1 MSTTL
6 NATSPKVVNAR
17 VVCRIRPQ
25 SLNEKKNG
33 GLSCIDHS
41 NNGIEVYTS
50 LGQYPFECDH
60 IFDETTTQADLF
72 NYCAKPHVVDA
83 LSGINSTILAFG
95 QTGSGKTYS
104 IEGDINDSERIGIV
118 PRTLMAL
125 FDAATEQN
133 ESIEFN
139 FRISFIEIYMEK
151 IKDLLADEKSNT
163 AQSTV
168 KVIGVD
174 IIEKSIFTYEQ
185 FMKYWKAGK

>member
-72 NYCAKPHVVDA
+72 NYCAKPHVVMHYPV
-83 LSGINSTILAFG
+83 STQQSLHSVKQG
-95 QTGSGKTYS
+95 QGKH
-104 IEGDINDSERIGIV
+104 IQ
-118 PRTLMAL
+118 L
-125 FDAATEQN
+125 
-133 ESIEFN
+133 
-139 FRISFIEIYMEK
+139 
-151 IKDLLADEKSNT
+151 
-163 AQSTV
+163 
-168 KVIGVD
+168 KVILMIPIGS
-174 IIEKSIFTYEQ
+174 ELFL
-185 FMKYWKAGK
+185 GL